1 MHPCFSLN
9 YCLMRKVSS
18 QATFWNT
25 SDSLWILKYLLRND
39 KLQLRHLWKNFV
51 KIRFS
56 FPHFVLGHNAR
67 TVTYEQGDWIWGSA
81 KERKK
86 ITCYNFEVDDHL
98 IRILVTCFTPSVD
111 KTERN
116 SRRQNSSRGVK
127 KRARFGSGRVRHVTR
142 PNLYSFF
149 YSSPV

>member
-25 SDSLWILKYLLRND
+25 SDSLWILKYLLRKD
-39 KLQLRHLWKNFV
+39 KLQSRHLWKNFV
-51 KIRFS
+51 KIQFSSFRFGTQRKNRN
-56 FPHFVLGHNAR
+56 LRAR
-67 TVTYEQGDWIWGSA
+67 RLDLRFC
-81 KERKK
+81 EREKK

-98 IRILVTCFTPSVD
+98 IRTLVTCFTPSVD

-116 SRRQNSSRGVK
+116 SRRRNSSRGVK